1 MFTVKFVK
9 VLAVSI
15 AESYSALYSVFYF
28 KRNCFVMNKITFLNS
43 RLKKLGLIGFCCLI
57 FLIQHSAYAES
68 SNEKAQRIANES
80 LEAMGGAEAYDNTQ
94 YLSWVFFDKR
104 FHVWDKHTGNIR
116 IEYGDNSVVLMNIH
130 DKSGKAWEK
139 GEEITDDTALKA
151 KMEWGYKVWIND
163 SYWLVMPYKLQDPG
177 VNLSYAR
184 DDTMANG
191 EDAYVLTMT
200 FNDVGVTPDN
210 KYEVFIDKNTLLV
223 GEFAFYPKVEDT
235 SPRFNRPWT
244 NWQQYGDIMLSDE
257 RGKTGMGPIAVY
269 KTLSKAIF
277 ESSDKTGL
285 KGALIR

>member
-1 MFTVKFVK
+1 M
-9 VLAVSI
+9 S
-15 AESYSALYSVFYF
+15 
-28 KRNCFVMNKITFLNS
+28 KITFLNS
-43 RLKKLGLIGFCCLI
+43 RLKKLGLIGFCSLI
-57 FLIQHSAYAES
+57 FLMQHSAYAES
-68 SNEKAQRIANES
+68 SKEKAQRIATES
-80 LEAMGGAEAYDNTQ
+80 LEAMGGAKAYDKTQ
-94 YLSWVFFDKR
+94 YLSWVFFGKR

-130 DKSGKAWEK
+130 DKTGRAWEK
-139 GEEITDDTALKA
+139 GQEITDETALKA

-235 SPRFNRPWT
+235 APRFNRPWT

-269 KTLSKAIF
+269 KALSKAIF
-277 ESSDKTGL
+277 ESPDKTGL